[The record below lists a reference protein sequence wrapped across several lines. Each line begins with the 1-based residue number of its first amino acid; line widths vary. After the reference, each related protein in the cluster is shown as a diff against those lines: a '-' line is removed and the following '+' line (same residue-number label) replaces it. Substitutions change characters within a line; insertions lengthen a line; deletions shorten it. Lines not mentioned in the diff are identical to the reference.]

1 VLAELLEQ
9 GMRSTLK
16 IPTHI
21 PVPPTIA
28 SRPQVPLDGETLRAL
43 GTNPGVTLQHPGFYY
58 YMAARCTEKRRE
70 RFIAAAESEVR
81 ATLHYTA
88 MSPEL
93 LLIHNEQTGSRTTPG
108 FANESKVDHLT
119 IVQEVHI
126 PHHLSHLRSTLTNT
140 FPGSYTPGHTSCS
153 RNKPLHK
160 LLHKAV

>member
-21 PVPPTIA
+21 PVPPTQEASVA

-43 GTNPGVTLQHPGFYY
+43 GTNPGVALQHPGFYY

-81 ATLHYTA
+81 AKFH
-88 MSPEL
+88 
-93 LLIHNEQTGSRTTPG
+93 
-108 FANESKVDHLT
+108 
-119 IVQEVHI
+119 
-126 PHHLSHLRSTLTNT
+126 
-140 FPGSYTPGHTSCS
+140 
-153 RNKPLHK
+153 
-160 LLHKAV
+160 